1 MGVDIIESN
10 LLMADKPSPRH
21 LEMTEMASK
30 QELQTI
36 LREEYGI
43 NKNISQSLG
52 AEDCEQLLLTL
63 QRQPSAAKLV
73 NSFAEKNAEL
83 GNRNRHFGSLRSN
96 AESKLQTLQSDYQQ
110 LETQVAQ
117 MEKAKAGLENRRDNI
132 TVETKALASEIRR
145 LQNEKQLLNSR
156 VQTLTTQKE
165 ELSDANMELKKDNKD
180 LKNTVDQIRLQLARN
195 IKALLQYEDNE
206 IKKAMIRLLGWT
218 LG

>member
-1 MGVDIIESN
+1 
-10 LLMADKPSPRH
+10 
-21 LEMTEMASK
+21 MASK

-52 AEDCEQLLLTL
+52 AEDCELLLLTL
-63 QRQPSAAKLV
+63 QHQPGTAKLID
-73 NSFAEKNAEL
+73 SFAKKNAEL

-96 AESKLQTLQSDYQQ
+96 AERNLQKLQFDYQQ

-117 MEKAKAGLENRRDNI
+117 MEKNKADLENRRDNI
-132 TVETKALASEIRR
+132 TVETRALVSKIERLESEKRH
-145 LQNEKQLLNSR
+145 LDSR
-156 VQTLTTQKE
+156 VQTLVTQKE
-165 ELSDANMELKKDNKD
+165 ELSGANVQLKKDNKD